1 MGLFLGNFV
10 AFMLIGVPIALAL
23 AVACMA
29 YLLITDKLDLLLAF
43 PQHMVAGTNVFI
55 LLTIPLFVLAGNLMN
70 AGGITDR
77 IVDCARALVGHIRG
91 GLSLVN
97 VVASMFFGGV
107 SGAATADS
115 SALGT
120 VLIPAMVREGY
131 DKAYAA
137 ALTAVSSV
145 IGPIIPPSIAM
156 IIYGVLSSTS
166 IAKLFLAGIVP
177 GLLLGFSL
185 LGYAWYVAK
194 KRGYPTSPKPPMAER
209 AVAVGRAIPALLLPV
224 IILGGILSGVFTPT
238 ESAAVAVIYAFLVS
252 MFLYRTLKLREIG
265 KPLGDSVVLTS
276 AIMLIAAVAKM
287 VAIVFAYDSIPAEV
301 AKVLL
306 SISDDPII
314 LLLLINGFLL
324 FLGLFLEPLAAM
336 ILALPVL
343 LEIVGIIGVDKVHFG
358 IIVVLN
364 LVIGL
369 ATPPVG
375 LCLFIVC
382 AIGKVSLEAVSKA
395 SLPMLGICVIV
406 LLLVTFF
413 PDLVLF
419 IPSLF
424 ETTIRQ

>member
-1 MGLFLGNFV
+1 
-10 AFMLIGVPIALAL
+10 
-23 AVACMA
+23 
-29 YLLITDKLDLLLAF
+29 
-43 PQHMVAGTNVFI
+43 
-55 LLTIPLFVLAGNLMN
+55 
-70 AGGITDR
+70 
-77 IVDCARALVGHIRG
+77 
-91 GLSLVN
+91 
-97 VVASMFFGGV
+97 
-107 SGAATADS
+107 GAATADS

-238 ESAAVAVIYAFLVS
+238 ESAAVAVIYALLVS
-252 MFLYRTLKLREIG
+252 MLLYRTLKLREIG

-287 VAIVFAYDSIPAEV
+287 VAIVFAYDSIPSEV

-314 LLLLINGFLL
+314 LLLLINAFLL

-343 LEIVGIIGVDKVHFG
+343 LEIAGIIGVDKVHFG

-382 AIGKVSLEAVSKA
+382 AIGKVSIEAVSRA

-419 IPSLF
+419 VPSLF

>member
-23 AVACMA
+23 AVATTA
-29 YLLITDKLDLLLAF
+29 YLIITDKSELLLSF
-43 PQHMVAGTNVFI
+43 PQHMVAGTNVSI
-55 LLTIPLFVLAGNLMN
+55 LLTIPLFVLAGNMMN

-77 IVDCARALVGHIRG
+77 IVAAARALVGHIRG

-120 VLIPAMVREGY
+120 VLIPAMVKEGY

-137 ALTAVSSV
+137 ALTAVTSV

-156 IIYGVLSSTS
+156 IIYGVLSQTS

-177 GLLLGFSL
+177 GLMLGFSL
-185 LGYAWYVAK
+185 LLYAWYVAK
-194 KRGYPTSPKPPMAER
+194 KRGYPTIPKPPALER
-209 AVAVGRAIPALLLPV
+209 VVAVGRATPALLLPV
-224 IILGGILSGVFTPT
+224 IILGGILSGVFTPI
-238 ESAAVAVIYAFLVS
+238 ESSAVAVIYAFLVS
-252 MFLYRTLKLREIG
+252 AFLYRTVNLFTIG
-265 KPLGDSVVLTS
+265 KPLSQAVVLTS

-287 VAIVFAYDSIPAEV
+287 VSVVFAYDDIPGQIAEL
-301 AKVLL
+301 LL
-306 SISDDPII
+306 SISTDRTI
-314 LLLLINGFLL
+314 LLLLINIFLL

-343 LEIVGIIGVDKVHFG
+343 LEVVSGLGVDKVHFG

-382 AIGKVSLEAVSKA
+382 GIGKVSLEAVSRA
-395 SLPMLGICVIV
+395 AFPMLAICIVV
-406 LLLVTFF
+406 LLLVTYF
-413 PDLVLF
+413 PDLVLT
-419 IPSLF
+419 IPSMF
-424 ETTIRQ
+424 ETRG